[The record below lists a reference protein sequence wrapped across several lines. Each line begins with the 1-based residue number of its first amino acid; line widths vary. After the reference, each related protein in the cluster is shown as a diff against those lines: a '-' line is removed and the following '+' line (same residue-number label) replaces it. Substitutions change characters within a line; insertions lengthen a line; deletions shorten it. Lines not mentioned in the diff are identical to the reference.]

1 MWWLLIGIAIG
12 CLLGLFVNKQQ
23 HNNSNKKVQTELDEL
38 LVENEKLR
46 QKNKE
51 SERLVEDLQSQLSL
65 LKKQQKSKEDMH
77 NDLIDELEVLITDL
91 QNKEKIELYNTNKDL
106 IDELDAERRKN
117 KRLSNQIVELTAQ
130 LDDYK
135 TALQSLEIENKQ
147 LKNN

>member
-1 MWWLLIGIAIG
+1 
-12 CLLGLFVNKQQ
+12 
-23 HNNSNKKVQTELDEL
+23 
-38 LVENEKLR
+38 
-46 QKNKE
+46 
-51 SERLVEDLQSQLSL
+51 

-77 NDLIDELEVLITDL
+77 NDLT
-91 QNKEKIELYNTNKDL
+91 
-106 IDELDAERRKN
+106 DELDAERRKN